1 MNYEQIIN
9 FSEIHIYEPV
19 KKFFTLLEKKWIGDK
34 GKQLLCV
41 CCNDCF
47 SLRKGGPSKISGMCM
62 FISLDLELKIG
73 EYCNYDWD
81 EFLETN
87 FFTHQ
92 NSKACRRRQGW
103 PGNIWDGEFSKLD
116 PKL

>member
-34 GKQLLCV
+34 GKLLHCV
-41 CCNDCF
+41 CCNDCLI
-47 SLRKGGPSKISGMCM
+47 LRKAGPSKISGMSM

-73 EYCNYDWD
+73 E
-81 EFLETN
+81 
-87 FFTHQ
+87 
-92 NSKACRRRQGW
+92 
-103 PGNIWDGEFSKLD
+103 
-116 PKL
+116 